1 MRLRKVARAAL
12 VIASSFA
19 STAARAGGWWSSI
32 DLNGRHIGIGETVN
46 ARAKVLFRT
55 LQVARDARTTE
66 YYAYL
71 IGRDVHQRL
80 GSGWDIARFKA
91 FVSTPAEADAEESA
105 DAVAALHKRL
115 SSLDT
120 SRAPST
126 PWVPYVAWLVTAVV
140 IAAALR
146 RRRSDPVTEYRAA
159 PEQVPDDTRELV
171 SR

>member
-1 MRLRKVARAAL
+1 VALAAL

-19 STAARAGGWWSSI
+19 STSARAGGWWSSI
-32 DLNGRHIGIGETVN
+32 DLNGRHISIGETVN
-46 ARAKVLFRT
+46 ARAEVLFRT

-71 IGRDVHQRL
+71 
-80 GSGWDIARFKA
+80 ARG
-91 FVSTPAEADAEESA
+91 VDTN
-105 DAVAALHKRL
+105 ALECAMSQPEPR
-115 SSLDT
+115 
-120 SRAPST
+120 SRASSP
-126 PWVPYVAWLVTAVV
+126 PWVPYVAWFVTAVV

-146 RRRSDPVTEYRAA
+146 RRRSDPVTEHRAA